1 MVVTVGALDRAPRF
15 EMLERIGAGSHGVV
29 YRAHDHQLRRDVA
42 VKRFAHV
49 LTDDP
54 RAMHRIRREVN
65 ALARVSHPYVVTIH
79 DLVMLPDG
87 DGEESPHLVMEL
99 VDGTSVKQLLTD
111 HGPSIESVRLVRH
124 VLAALDACHRSDILH
139 LDIKPANVLL
149 TAAGDVRLVD
159 FGISRAASD
168 LTATIAGTPHYM
180 SPEQYEGRVDRRSDV
195 YSVAC
200 LLFETLT
207 GRTPFPGPP
216 AVQLMAHRSADR
228 PDPREV
234 DPAIPAG
241 LVNVLHRAMAID
253 PDRRYAS
260 AADFAAALAPFESI
274 GAAQAGPTV
283 TAVVPSSRV
292 RPEPAPAPSEPG
304 LAWTTRTARTLATLA
319 LSAGVVALVPTLVW
333 ASTSL
338 SPAVDHRPP
347 VMDESTASAWWW
359 AAVVLAV
366 AFVAIGRRAYFRLL
380 ADAPRRALGTAL
392 GAAIRGSA
400 VLAFPWYAAGV
411 MAGARA
417 YGLSTPELYGSW
429 ADVAWILM
437 PLATLVLTWRALARL
452 RFGMTGLLAFVLR
465 LGAAALAA
473 ALFAAYPSLL

>member
-1 MVVTVGALDRAPRF
+1 MVVTAGALDRAPRF
-15 EMLERIGAGSHGVV
+15 ELLERIGAGSHGVV

-99 VDGTSVKQLLTD
+99 VEGTSVKQLLAD

-124 VLAALDACHRSDILH
+124 VLAALDACHRADIMH

-149 TAAGDVRLVD
+149 TEAGDVRLVD

-216 AVQLMAHRSADR
+216 AVQLMAHRSAAR

-234 DPAIPAG
+234 DPEIPAG
-241 LVNVLHRAMAID
+241 LVAVLHRAMAID
-253 PDRRYAS
+253 PDRRYAG

-274 GAAQAGPTV
+274 GGAEASSSV
-283 TAVVPSSRV
+283 TTVVPSARV
-292 RPEPAPAPSEPG
+292 APESAGVPSEAG
-304 LAWTTRTARTLATLA
+304 LGWTTRTTRTLATLA
-319 LSAGVVALVPTLVW
+319 LSACVVALVPALVW

-338 SPAVDHRPP
+338 SPAADHRPP
-347 VMDESTASAWWW
+347 VMNESTASAWWW
-359 AAVVLAV
+359 TAVALAA
-366 AFVAIGRRAYFRLL
+366 AFVAIGRRSYFQLL
-380 ADAPRRALGTAL
+380 ADEPRRALRIAL
-392 GAAIRGSA
+392 GAALRGSA

-411 MAGARA
+411 VAGAHA
-417 YGLSTPELYGSW
+417 YGLSTPDLYGSW

-437 PLATLVLTWRALARL
+437 PLATLVLTWRALTRL
-452 RFGMTGLLAFVLR
+452 RFGVTGLLAFVLR
-465 LGAAALAA
+465 LAVAALAA
-473 ALFAAYPSLL
+473 VLFAAYPIVL

>member
-1 MVVTVGALDRAPRF
+1 MVVTAGALDRAPRF
-15 EMLERIGAGSHGVV
+15 ELLERIGAGSHGVV
-29 YRAHDHQLRRDVA
+29 YRAHDHQLRRPVA
-42 VKRFAHV
+42 IKRFAHV

-99 VDGTSVKQLLTD
+99 VDGASVKQLLAD

-124 VLAALDACHRSDILH
+124 VLAGLDACHRADILH

-149 TAAGDVRLVD
+149 TAAGDVRIVD

-216 AVQLMAHRSADR
+216 AVQLMAHRSAAR

-241 LVNVLHRAMAID
+241 LVDVLHRAMAID
-253 PDRRYAS
+253 PGRRYAT
-260 AADFAAALAPFESI
+260 AADFAAALAPFEAT
-274 GAAQAGPTV
+274 GLAEARPTV
-283 TAVVPSSRV
+283 TTVVPSSRV
-292 RPEPAPAPSEPG
+292 APEPTGAPSEPG
-304 LAWTTRTARTLATLA
+304 LGWTTRTARTLATLA
-319 LSAGVVALVPTLVW
+319 LSGCVVTLVPALVW

-338 SPAVDHRPP
+338 PPAADHRPP
-347 VMDESTASAWWW
+347 VMAESTASAWWW
-359 AAVVLAV
+359 TAVAVAV
-366 AFVAIGRRAYFRLL
+366 AFVVIGRRAYFGLL
-380 ADAPRRALGTAL
+380 ADAPRRALGIAV
-392 GAAIRGSA
+392 GAAVRGSA

-411 MAGARA
+411 VAGAQA

-437 PLATLVLTWRALARL
+437 PLATLVLTWRALTRL
-452 RFGMTGLLAFVLR
+452 RFGIAGLLAFMLR
-465 LGAAALAA
+465 LAAAVLAA
-473 ALFAAYPSLL
+473 ALFAAYPSVL